1 MAEKNLSKNFYD
13 EMKRLEPRY
22 PTKQALLLPALHFA
36 QDEFG
41 WLSESTLDEIA
52 EHLELHP
59 AQVRET
65 ASFYT
70 MFNLK
75 PIGRNLIR
83 VCTNVACCLRGGEE
97 ILAKLEKKL
106 GVEVGETTADG
117 KITLF
122 EEECLGACGAAPAM
136 MVNNNYFEKITI
148 FDLDGVL
155 ERLE

>member
-75 PIGRNLIR
+75 PVGRNLIR

-106 GVEVGETTADG
+106 GVEVGETTADALQ
-117 KITLF
+117 KVTKNIIIV
-122 EEECLGACGAAPAM
+122 EQPSIEDVIEECI
-136 MVNNNYFEKITI
+136 NEYK
-148 FDLDGVL
+148 
-155 ERLE
+155 